1 MAQPR
6 GVTSAITLA
15 LSTLVV
21 TIAVSAC
28 GSSSHHA
35 DVKPAGKTQG
45 VSSAAS
51 SSTAPAKT
59 TPAKTTSAKSIP
71 AKSTPAKSTPA
82 KTSPVKTTSAKS
94 TPAKSTPAKSTP
106 AKPPARDTLRAGMTG
121 ADVRALQKRLDDL
134 GYWMGTPDGDYGD
147 QTSQAVMALQKAAGV
162 GADGVAG
169 PQTEQV
175 LARGVRPEVRT
186 TSGSAIEVDKAKQL
200 VKVVLDGK
208 LKYIF
213 NTSTGSGAPY
223 TQDGATYIASTPEG
237 RFTVERQIDGMRIS
251 KLGQLWRPKYF
262 YEGYALHGAESIPAY
277 PASHGCARLSDAAID
292 FVWSADLA
300 PIGRTVWVY

>member
-1 MAQPR
+1 M
-6 GVTSAITLA
+6 
-15 LSTLVV
+15 
-21 TIAVSAC
+21 
-28 GSSSHHA
+28 
-35 DVKPAGKTQG
+35 
-45 VSSAAS
+45 
-51 SSTAPAKT
+51 
-59 TPAKTTSAKSIP
+59 
-71 AKSTPAKSTPA
+71 
-82 KTSPVKTTSAKS
+82 
-94 TPAKSTPAKSTP
+94 
-106 AKPPARDTLRAGMTG
+106 
-121 ADVRALQKRLDDL
+121 
-134 GYWMGTPDGDYGD
+134 
-147 QTSQAVMALQKAAGV
+147 
-162 GADGVAG
+162 
-169 PQTEQV
+169 
-175 LARGVRPEVRT
+175 LARGVRPDVRT